1 MVYTDFCVTIKPDLE
16 SIDSIRET
24 VMAEYIGPESRFSG
38 EHYPHQYTTRTEDN
52 HFYFGRRDQHGRPV
66 DWGETLREDG
76 MGDGIIAVVFAVETD
91 HIGYGQ
97 LHQYDDQTGTYEPV
111 PEIAD
116 GPGHGEI
123 YEGEH
128 GKFGTDVVE
137 AFSHLRDFEPAYYRS
152 GIYRPSDDPFLPRAM
167 RE

>member
-111 PEIAD
+111 PEIAEPWTWGD
-116 GPGHGEI
+116 LRRRAREI
-123 YEGEH
+123 RH
-128 GKFGTDVVE
+128 
-137 AFSHLRDFEPAYYRS
+137 RCRRS
-152 GIYRPSDDPFLPRAM
+152 IFTSAGFRTSILPVWHIPTVG
-167 RE
+167 